1 MKQYDFMKDP
11 DVQGS
16 DSITVEHT
24 PKRKLNLFPRIIC
37 LLVALGI
44 WIYMFNMNEDDITT
58 EIDLQIEVV
67 GTEVLEEKGMM
78 YYGFDQ
84 NTVTIKVQGTNRD
97 LRQYKA
103 SDYKATVDVSGI
115 IDKTVNNLAIKIEHP
130 TNLTLVD
137 KSITSVGILF
147 DYVQEADISD
157 IEVVLSAASA
167 VGLEGELNLDTVPV
181 EGAKE
186 LIDKIARIEI
196 VIDGDV
202 KEGDNITYSD
212 IATSIHYYDANENE
226 IMSKGGVSIDIEKLK
241 GLSETETLSV
251 KIVEKEPSD
260 TDESAESGESGES
273 AESES
278 AETAE

>member
-1 MKQYDFMKDP
+1 MKQFDFMKDP
-11 DVQGS
+11 DVKGS

-37 LLVALGI
+37 VLVALGI
-44 WIYMFNMNEDDITT
+44 WIYMFNMNKDDITT
-58 EIDLQIEVV
+58 EIDLHIEVV
-67 GTEVLEEKGMM
+67 GADVLEENGMM

-97 LRQYKA
+97 LKQYKA

-115 IDKTVNNLAIKIEHP
+115 IDKSVNNIAIKIEHP
-130 TNLTLVD
+130 TNLTVVD
-137 KSITSVGILF
+137 KSITSVGIMF
-147 DYVQEADISD
+147 DYIQKTEISHVE
-157 IEVVLSAASA
+157 IVLSAASA
-167 VGLEGELNLDTVPV
+167 AGLKGELNIDRIPL

-202 KEGDNITYSD
+202 KAEDNITYSEVF
-212 IATSIHYYDANENE
+212 SGVRYYDANGNE
-226 IMSKGGVSIDIEKLK
+226 IISKGGISVDSEKLIK
-241 GLSETETLSV
+241 DFGETLMV
-251 KIVEKEPSD
+251 KITAED
-260 TDESAESGESGES
+260 SAESGESES

-278 AETAE
+278 SEATE

>member
-1 MKQYDFMKDP
+1 MKQFDFMKDP

-37 LLVALGI
+37 VLVALGI

-58 EIDLQIEVV
+58 EIDLHIEVV
-67 GTEVLEEKGMM
+67 GADVLEENGMM

-97 LRQYKA
+97 LKQYKA

-115 IDKTVNNLAIKIEHP
+115 IDKSVNNIAIKIEHP
-130 TNLTLVD
+130 TNLTVVD
-137 KSITSVGILF
+137 KSITSVGIMF
-147 DYVQEADISD
+147 DYIQKTEISHVE
-157 IEVVLSAASA
+157 IVLSAASA
-167 VGLEGELNLDTVPV
+167 AGLKGELNIDRIPL

-202 KEGDNITYSD
+202 KAEDNITYSEVF
-212 IATSIHYYDANENE
+212 SGVRYYDANGNE
-226 IMSKGGVSIDIEKLK
+226 IISKGGISVDSEKLIK
-241 GLSETETLSV
+241 DFGETLMV
-251 KIVEKEPSD
+251 KITAED
-260 TDESAESGESGES
+260 SAESGESES

-278 AETAE
+278 SEATE